1 MEQVATSAAEQEF
14 IRAEL
19 ELAAENTVA
28 ALASLEKGLKLK
40 NEPHWHSHLGFC
52 IAKERGQSRKGVN
65 LCQNALAHEPD
76 NPIHYLHLGKIH
88 LLSGN
93 KEEALRIFRQ
103 GISKVGNEQIMQ
115 QLIELGMRKPLLFPS
130 LERRHPLNRYLG
142 FILTRL
148 GLR

>member
-1 MEQVATSAAEQEF
+1 MELVSSLSAEQEF

-19 ELAAENTVA
+19 ELAADNTVA
-28 ALASLEKGLKLK
+28 ALSSLEKGLKLS
-40 NEPHWHSHLGFC
+40 NEPRWHSHLGYC
-52 IAKERGQSRKGVN
+52 IAKERGQARKGVD

-76 NPIHYLHLGKIH
+76 NSIHYLHLGRIH
-88 LLSGN
+88 LLAGN

-103 GISKVGNEQIMQ
+103 GISKEGNEEIMQ
-115 QLIELGMRKPLLFPS
+115 KLIELGMRKPLLFPS

>member
-1 MEQVATSAAEQEF
+1 MEQASNLAAEQEF

-28 ALASLEKGLKLK
+28 ALASLEKGLKLT
-40 NEPHWHSHLGFC
+40 NEPHWHSHLGYC
-52 IAKERGQSRKGVN
+52 IAKERGQTRKGVE
-65 LCQNALAHEPD
+65 LCQEALAHEPD
-76 NPIHYLHLGKIH
+76 NAIHFLHLGRIH

-93 KEEALRIFRQ
+93 KEEALRVFRQ
-103 GISKVGNEQIMQ
+103 GISMEGSEKIMQ
-115 QLIELGMRKPLLFPS
+115 KLIELGMRKPLLFPS

-142 FILTRL
+142 FLLTRL